1 MANQQAAVTITGFV
15 AGDPMMG
22 GTDSFPVLNFRMGS
36 TRSRFNQ
43 NTRQWEEYGTAWI
56 AVKAFRVLAQNTQR
70 SVRRG
75 DRVIVVGV
83 LNTEQWSTPTG
94 ELRSRTVIEATN
106 IGHDLT
112 FGTTALTKVS
122 RGGGNV
128 VNGNGANGPNG
139 VAGAGNGAG
148 TGAQLAQGE
157 QAQFQRAGN
166 PQQGYDVANGPGIDP
181 YQATGGEVVP
191 RQAQPVD
198 LGVADQSTESQSAS
212 QSLQQT
218 GQQVPQTDSPAEGQP
233 YNGEF
238 DEEVEDDV
246 PF

>member
-112 FGTTALTKVS
+112 FGTTALTKVP
-122 RGGGNV
+122 RNGGSNAA
-128 VNGNGANGPNG
+128 NGNGANGANG
-139 VAGAGNGAG
+139 TAGAGNGAEAG
-148 TGAQLAQGE
+148 TQPAQGD
-157 QAQFQRAGN
+157 QAQFQRTGT
-166 PQQGYDVANGPGIDP
+166 QQYDSTYGPGVDP
-181 YQATGGEVVP
+181 YQAAGGATTP
-191 RQAQPVD
+191 QSARPVD
-198 LGVADQSTESQSAS
+198 LGITDQVAEGQASGQSA
-212 QSLQQT
+212 QQT
-218 GQQVPQTDSPAEGQP
+218 GQQAPQTDSPAEGQA
-233 YNGEF
+233 YAGEF

>member
-22 GTDSFPVLNFRMGS
+22 GTENFPVLSFRMGS

-122 RGGGNV
+122 RNGAGNGGNA
-128 VNGNGANGPNG
+128 AN
-139 VAGAGNGAG
+139 AGTAAGGNGAG
-148 TGAQLAQGE
+148 TGTQPAQGE
-157 QAQFQRAGN
+157 QSQFQRTGN
-166 PQQGYDVANGPGIDP
+166 PQQQYDTANGPGPDP
-181 YQATGGEVVP
+181 YQAAGNAAGP
-191 RQAQPVD
+191 QQAQPVD
-198 LGVADQSTESQSAS
+198 LGVTDESVESQSAS
-212 QSLQQT
+212 QPQQA
-218 GQQVPQTDSPAEGQP
+218 GQQAPQADSMADAQS

>member
-122 RGGGNV
+122 RGG
-128 VNGNGANGPNG
+128 NGNGGSMNGANSTAG
-139 VAGAGNGAG
+139 VGNGAG
-148 TGAQLAQGE
+148 TGAQPAQGE

-166 PQQGYDVANGPGIDP
+166 PQQGYDAVNGPGIDP
-181 YQATGGEVVP
+181 YQATGGAAVP
-191 RQAQPVD
+191 QQAQPVD
-198 LGVADQSTESQSAS
+198 LGVADRPIESQSAS

>member
-22 GTDSFPVLNFRMGS
+22 GTENFPVLNFRMGS

-43 NTRQWEEYGTAWI
+43 STRQWEEYGTAWI

-122 RGGGNV
+122 RN
-128 VNGNGANGPNG
+128 
-139 VAGAGNGAG
+139 GAGNGGNAANAGIAAGSNGGG
-148 TGAQLAQGE
+148 TGTQSVQGE
-157 QAQFQRAGN
+157 QTQFQRTGSQ
-166 PQQGYDVANGPGIDP
+166 QQGYDAANGPGPDP
-181 YQATGGEVVP
+181 YQATGNAVGP
-191 RQAQPVD
+191 QQAQPVD
-198 LGVADQSTESQSAS
+198 LGITDQPDENQSSDQPMQQAA
-212 QSLQQT
+212 QQT
-218 GQQVPQTDSPAEGQP
+218 PQTDSSAEGQP